1 MFINFGTKATNLQNG
16 QIINVDC
23 PSCEKVTTMKYSVFG
38 KYGYAFWIPFFPIKK
53 ITVAECNSCYKT
65 FDYPDLYESIR
76 TKIQRETEKNPVRYP
91 VWMLSGVFIL
101 FALMGYG
108 IYDSKMTDLN
118 NEVYIKN
125 PKAGDVYYLKAS
137 NGHFTTLRID
147 KVSKTEV
154 YITNNDFEIDLE
166 SDIFTIDESKNY
178 NKFKDTINVLNLQ
191 ESLNNETI
199 IKIIRNHE

>member
-76 TKIQRETEKNPVRYP
+76 KKIQRETEKNPVRYP

-137 NGHFTTLRID
+137 NA
-147 KVSKTEV
+147 VSYTHLDV
-154 YITNNDFEIDLE
+154 YKRQTYFFVHNN
-166 SDIFTIDESKNY
+166 
-178 NKFKDTINVLNLQ
+178 NL
-191 ESLNNETI
+191 
-199 IKIIRNHE
+199 